1 MDDEFDDDFEE
12 FMGSIDEMEEESE
25 SQDQDAREEF
35 QEMME
40 TSGLDHHE

>member
-1 MDDEFDDDFEE
+1 MADEFDDDFEE

-35 QEMME
+35 
-40 TSGLDHHE
+40 